1 MAFGH
6 LSHGKS
12 PLEVPIVTGERATI
26 VEFSCNEAVTAGDW
40 VDLDHAAAAGG
51 ETRATGVIQG
61 NATSEC
67 IGVALETVTAAQV
80 TAGGA
85 IVRVCVAGYC
95 ENAKSANGIAAGVAF
110 TAAAAGSVTAN
121 LAATITPPLGVAL
134 ELSAGLTVD
143 CYIFRKY

>member
-12 PLEVPIVTGERATI
+12 PLEVPIVTGERSTI

-40 VDLDHAAAAGG
+40 VDLDHAVAAGG
-51 ETRATGVIQG
+51 EDRATGVIQG
-61 NATSEC
+61 NATSDC
-67 IGVALETVTAAQV
+67 IGVALETVTAAEV
-80 TAGGA
+80 TAGA

-95 ENAKSANGIAAGVAF
+95 ENAKSANGIGAGVAF
-110 TAAAAGSVTAN
+110 TAAAAGSVQAN

-134 ELSAGLTVD
+134 ELSSGLTVD